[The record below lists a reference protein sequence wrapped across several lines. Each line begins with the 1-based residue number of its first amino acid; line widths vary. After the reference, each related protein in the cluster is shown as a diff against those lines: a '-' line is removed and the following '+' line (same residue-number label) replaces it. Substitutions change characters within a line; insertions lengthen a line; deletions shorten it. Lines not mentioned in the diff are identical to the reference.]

1 MAIRKND
8 DAKINAELLDRYF
21 NEGASSYEAF
31 EFMTDADAILTVFD
45 EEQNRA
51 DTMLNHI
58 AQNGTRFTVKEFVRL
73 MDALRMEVPPRL
85 REAVAES
92 EAAPYCGPCC
102 GGEDE
107 FEEATKEDARPVFCF
122 GSPNCPGGSLCGGEV
137 NEEATDF

>member
-1 MAIRKND
+1 MAIRKENEQMSIIKNNESYYE
-8 DAKINAELLDRYF
+8 ANYRAFQVFENLTSNNEIINAFEQDQDKSAAMLRSIIE
-21 NEGASSYEAF
+21 EG
-31 EFMTDADAILTVFD
+31 MK
-45 EEQNRA
+45 
-51 DTMLNHI
+51 
-58 AQNGTRFTVKEFVRL
+58 FTVKEFVRL

-107 FEEATKEDARPVFCF
+107 FE
-122 GSPNCPGGSLCGGEV
+122 V